1 MATAKPK
8 LAKVKFCS
16 LRLDTQIKPHK
27 RRLLIPGERFCVT
40 LMLISR
46 LATGDLGRSYRRKRW
61 TVWPSVAVNV
71 AMVTRAEDC
80 QSGCVGRFHSIPLG
94 ISSSHKPCLPAITG
108 KAIAHAWRQKLLN
121 SSLKA
126 NDRSLQPL
134 RFLRY
139 KRKNGFVSAHLKLP
153 LTARRR
159 QCGVKLIDIY
169 KVQVINISLSFLCPI
184 IFRRIVF
191 GFKCKI

>member
-1 MATAKPK
+1 
-8 LAKVKFCS
+8 
-16 LRLDTQIKPHK
+16 
-27 RRLLIPGERFCVT
+27 
-40 LMLISR
+40 
-46 LATGDLGRSYRRKRW
+46 
-61 TVWPSVAVNV
+61 
-71 AMVTRAEDC
+71 MVTRAEDC

-134 RFLRY
+134 HFLRY
-139 KRKNGFVSAHLKLP
+139 KRKNGFVSALLKLP

-159 QCGVKLIDIY
+159 QCGVKLIHIKY
-169 KVQVINISLSFLCPI
+169 KFINISLSFLCPI

-191 GFKCKI
+191 GLKCKI